1 MFLFNSNLAK
11 KCHELFN
18 YSCAFF
24 ILSDVIMDKKISLQE
39 ELGRRLTKCGE
50 WGGTLHVFKKNE
62 NKISCNRSL
71 FGYMGGL
78 WCAWLFFW

>member
-50 WGGTLHVFKKNE
+50 
-62 NKISCNRSL
+62 
-71 FGYMGGL
+71 
-78 WCAWLFFW
+78 